1 MADWGNMLSNNIFSI
16 VMCLMLFWKLH
27 ESDKAHKEESNKFA
41 EAINNNTIAI
51 TTLTE
56 MLREKSE

>member
-1 MADWGNMLSNNIFSI
+1 MVDWGNLLSNNIFSI
-16 VMCLMLFWKLH
+16 VMCLMLFWKLN

-56 MLREKSE
+56 MLRENE

>member
-1 MADWGNMLSNNIFSI
+1 MVDWGNLLSNNIFSI

-27 ESDKAHKEESNKFA
+27 ESDKAHKEESTKFA

>member
-1 MADWGNMLSNNIFSI
+1 MPEWGDFISNNVFSI
-16 VMCLMLFWKLH
+16 AMCVMLFWKLH

-51 TTLTE
+51 TELTA
-56 MLREKSE
+56 MLREKD

>member
-1 MADWGNMLSNNIFSI
+1 MVDWGNLLSNNIFSI

-27 ESDKAHKEESNKFA
+27 ESDKSHNEESNKFA

-56 MLREKSE
+56 MLRENK